1 MKYKCVITFEEP
13 ILGTAP
19 TNQQVYTD
27 FIVSKA
33 IENGVHG
40 IEDEWDTAPIKE
52 DIDRVTT
59 QGMTAFHRD
68 AQGRNILLNYH
79 IRGFMKEACGHRRR
93 SSDTLSSKFTAYKKK
108 IDGQVFVWPRR
119 IPIKL
124 SGPVGILERPLRAQT
139 PQGERVALT
148 SSAQVPA
155 GSSIEFEIE
164 VLSDKEVPE
173 KLLRE
178 WLDYGRYIGLGQWRS
193 SAIYGTFDYTLER
206 IA

>member
-1 MKYKCVITFEEP
+1 MKYKCTITFEEP

-27 FIVSKA
+27 FIVQKA
-33 IENGVHG
+33 IDAGVNG
-40 IEDEWDTAPIKE
+40 IEDEWDTAPVKE
-52 DIDRVTT
+52 DIDRMTG

-68 AQGRNILLNYH
+68 EKGRNILLNYH
-79 IRGFMKEACGHRRR
+79 IRGFFKEACSHRRR
-93 SSDTLSSKFTAYKKK
+93 SSDTLSSKVTAHKKK

-124 SGPVGILERPLRAQT
+124 SGPTAILERPLRADT
-139 PQGERVALT
+139 PQGPRVALT
-148 SSAQVPA
+148 SSAMIPA
-155 GSSIEFEIE
+155 GSSLEFEIE

-193 SAIYGTFDYTLER
+193 SAIYGTFTYTLEPL
-206 IA
+206 A